1 MSGTSDEEED
11 AERSPPIRPI
21 TMTPLHSDL
30 WPTVPRSARG
40 TLFGDTESSSSSSS
54 SSSSGG
60 GGVTRPIM
68 AVVDTGSITVDL
80 SEPSPPHVEAEGAE
94 EEAEVETHRRVPWGA
109 SDDGKTV
116 PSTAATMLQWE
127 QRYKTLLPLN
137 WGRQLEVI
145 VMLARDTVDGCL
157 VTTRRYRYCYETD
170 ASPAEFLESGDKS
183 CIPFTAA
190 WKRRIYGLL
199 SLRHANVSPVT
210 DVLIDEER
218 QELLLVHPYVDG
230 MQPLVS
236 VLQRHPHMI
245 HRELTPSMLMRILQ
259 EVVDGLLFLHQHGV
273 VHGALSPWT
282 VLLDAEGHASVTGF
296 AVSEVRPCPRG
307 VVPAGG
313 ATHPFYV
320 APEAKHP
327 SSRWRHVTV
336 AGDAFAVGA
345 LTFALTW
352 ERQDAAYVALRHSM
366 VGVMH
371 GDPKQRMSLHELALL
386 VSELASQNT
395 LNETASRE
403 LRGWRL
409 SASTAGDPAVL
420 PRGNE
425 HRSPSLPSAA
435 SVVGI
440 LQRDPSP
447 VLYRMTGLEKWK
459 RRTNTTA
466 ATERRMTERKRSHH
480 SPARQVLHRWRVVST
495 AVFFC
500 VIVVRKGRER
510 RQALAARLFA
520 PARQLQLKKLRFI
533 HSNGS
538 PLASV
543 LSTPRPRRP
552 TTVEKRRSTR
562 GGSMDK

>member
-1 MSGTSDEEED
+1 MSGTPDEEED
-11 AERSPPIRPI
+11 AEMSPPIRPI
-21 TMTPLHSDL
+21 TMTPLQSDL
-30 WPTVPRSARG
+30 WPTVPRNTRR
-40 TLFGDTESSSSSSS
+40 TLFGDTESSSDSGSG
-54 SSSSGG
+54 SGG
-60 GGVTRPIM
+60 DVTRPIM
-68 AVVDTGSITVDL
+68 AVVDSGRSTVDL
-80 SEPSPPHVEAEGAE
+80 SEPSSPYVEGAE
-94 EEAEVETHRRVPWGA
+94 EEAEEVMHRRFPWEA

-116 PSTAATMLQWE
+116 PSTAATMSQWE

-137 WGRQLEVI
+137 WGRRLEVI
-145 VMLARDTVDGCL
+145 VMLARDSVDGCL
-157 VTTRRYRYCYETD
+157 VTIRRYQYFCETD
-170 ASPAEFLESGDKS
+170 ALPVEFLESGDTS
-183 CIPFTAA
+183 CIPFTAV

-210 DVLIDEER
+210 DVLIDEEQ

-230 MQPLVS
+230 MQPLAS

-245 HRELTPSMLMRILQ
+245 HRELTPSLLMRIVQ
-259 EVVDGLLFLHQHGV
+259 EVVDGLLFLHRHGV

-282 VLLDAEGHASVTGF
+282 VLIDTEGHASVTGF
-296 AVSEVRPCPRG
+296 AVLEMRPCPRG

-327 SSRWRHVTV
+327 SSCWRHVTV

-352 ERQDAAYVALRHSM
+352 ERQDAAYVALRRAM

-371 GDPKQRMSLHELALL
+371 GDPKKRMSLHELALL
-386 VSELASQNT
+386 LSELASQNI

-403 LRGWRL
+403 LGGRRL
-409 SASTAGDPAVL
+409 SASTVGDPAVL

-447 VLYRMTGLEKWK
+447 VLYRVTGLEKWK
-459 RRTNTTA
+459 RTTNTTA
-466 ATERRMTERKRSHH
+466 VTKRRMTQRKRSHH
-480 SPARQVLHRWRVVST
+480 IPARQVLHRWRVVAT

-500 VIVVRKGRER
+500 AIVVRMGRER

-520 PARQLQLKKLRFI
+520 PARKFQLKKLRVTNSI
-533 HSNGS
+533 GS

-543 LSTPRPRRP
+543 LSTPRPRKP
-552 TTVEKRRSTR
+552 KTVEKRRST
-562 GGSMDK
+562 